1 MPDVKDVRR
10 KLTAVLVALL
20 IIDIACVVILVS
32 PIGRAAR
39 SSQATLSQLWTEL
52 QVKTRET
59 LPLQG
64 IDQKVEQADAQ
75 IGQFYSDRL
84 PQRFANVPD
93 ALGRVASANG
103 VTMAGAQY
111 KTEPTE
117 IPGLRRVLVNA
128 TFSGDYSRTA
138 RFINALERDK
148 TFFIIDGISLG
159 GQSASGQNPGSVQL
173 QIVLETYV
181 RSEAA

>member
-1 MPDVKDVRR
+1 MPDVKHVRR
-10 KLTAVLVALL
+10 KLTIFLLALL
-20 IIDIACVVILVS
+20 MIDIAAGIVLIS

-39 SSQATLSQLWTEL
+39 TSQVTLSELWTEL
-52 QVKTRET
+52 QQKTRET

-64 IDQKVEQADAQ
+64 IDDKVQQADKQ
-75 IGQFYSDRL
+75 IDQFYRERL

-93 ALGRVASANG
+93 ALGRVASENG

-111 KTEPTE
+111 KTEATE
-117 IPGLRRVLVNA
+117 IPGLKRVIVNA
-128 TFSGDYSRTA
+128 TFSGDYSKTA

-148 TFFIIDGISLG
+148 TFFLIDGITLG
-159 GQSASGQNPGSVQL
+159 GQTASGQNLGSVQL
-173 QIVLETYV
+173 QIILETYV

>member
-10 KLTAVLVALL
+10 KLTTVLVVLL
-20 IIDIACVVILVS
+20 VIDIASVVILVS

-39 SSQATLSQLWTEL
+39 SSQGTLSQLWTEL
-52 QVKTRET
+52 QHKTRET

-64 IDQKVEQADAQ
+64 IDQKVQQADTQ
-75 IGQFYSDRL
+75 IEQFYRDRL
-84 PQRFANVPD
+84 PQRFANIPD
-93 ALGRVASANG
+93 SLGRLASANG

-111 KTEPTE
+111 KTEPTD
-117 IPGLRRVLVNA
+117 IPGLRRVTVNA
-128 TFSGDYSRTA
+128 TFSGDYSKTA

-148 TFFIIDGISLG
+148 TFFIIDGIALG

>member
-1 MPDVKDVRR
+1 MPDVKGARR
-10 KLTAVLVALL
+10 KLTTVLVVLL
-20 IIDIACVVILVS
+20 VLDIAAAAILIS

-39 SSQATLSQLWTEL
+39 NSQATLTQLWTEL
-52 QVKTRET
+52 QRKTRET

-64 IDQKVEQADAQ
+64 IDQKVQQADAQ
-75 IGQFYSDRL
+75 IEQFYRDRL

-93 ALGRVASANG
+93 ALGRLASANG

-117 IPGLRRVLVNA
+117 IPGLRRVTVNA

-148 TFFIIDGISLG
+148 TFFIIDGIALG
-159 GQSASGQNPGSVQL
+159 GQSGTGQNPGSVQL
-173 QIVLETYV
+173 QIVVETYV